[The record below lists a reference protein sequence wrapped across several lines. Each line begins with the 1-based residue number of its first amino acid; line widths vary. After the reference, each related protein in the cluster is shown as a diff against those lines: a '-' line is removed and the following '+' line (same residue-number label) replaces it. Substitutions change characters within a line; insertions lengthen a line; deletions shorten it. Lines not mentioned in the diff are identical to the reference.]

1 MLLSKKEMPALTSAA
16 PDARALTQTLARY
29 RAPNPVR
36 SIVELIITAGPLIVL
51 WFLMWATLD
60 LGYWLSLLLAV
71 IAYVAQADSVS
82 WHTRLVAS
90 WEGGLQAPRGNWPVI
105 IW

>member
-1 MLLSKKEMPALTSAA
+1 MPALTSAA

-29 RAPNPVR
+29 RAPNPLR

-60 LGYWLSLLLAV
+60 LGYWLCLLVMVPSSIAAV
-71 IAYVAQADSVS
+71 PTTGWVA
-82 WHTRLVAS
+82 
-90 WEGGLQAPRGNWPVI
+90 
-105 IW
+105 